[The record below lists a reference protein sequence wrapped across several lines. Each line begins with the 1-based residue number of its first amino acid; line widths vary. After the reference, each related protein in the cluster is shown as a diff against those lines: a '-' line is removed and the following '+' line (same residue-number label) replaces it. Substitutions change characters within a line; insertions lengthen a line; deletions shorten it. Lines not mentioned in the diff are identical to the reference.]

1 MIFILSFSFVGIFLI
16 VRLLI
21 SLQFKPMR
29 HVLNS
34 AFFHF
39 CGRGVR
45 EFFDVEL
52 KYYRW
57 SVVFDVYCEKFNEAN
72 CCGGFENLVE
82 KKFCHRYRSRTSFFC
97 SLWPSLVGGFV
108 FFFFFYYHRSILAHS
123 NSMMFPISNPLG
135 KKSSIT
141 ICMSPTATT
150 WLVMS
155 ITSEMTFRSS
165 FVSLKFHIP
174 TAD

>member
-1 MIFILSFSFVGIFLI
+1 MSNSSIIVGLLFSMFTVKSSMRPIATGVLKIWLKKNAAIDI
-16 VRLLI
+16 V
-21 SLQFKPMR
+21 P
-29 HVLNS
+29 
-34 AFFHF
+34 
-39 CGRGVR
+39 
-45 EFFDVEL
+45 EL
-52 KYYRW
+52 
-57 SVVFDVYCEKFNEAN
+57 
-72 CCGGFENLVE
+72 
-82 KKFCHRYRSRTSFFC
+82 HFC

-108 FFFFFYYHRSILAHS
+108 FFYYHRSILAHS
-123 NSMMFPISNPLG
+123 NSMMFPNSNHLV

-150 WLVMS
+150 RLVMS